1 MANVNGIVLTKIEEM
16 ETDENTKKVMR
27 DLFRIQRDNSADGS
41 STYVQNKFKEII
53 ERNTL

>member
-27 DLFRIQRDNSADGS
+27 DLFRIQRDNSAEGS
-41 STYVQNKFKEII
+41 STYVQNKFKETI